1 MNSDQPVG
9 AIIGEITKRRALI
22 PVFKWRSRSHSYLML
37 DALIGSALWTKE
49 ACLLVALKGLVLKA
63 TQSLIAVR
71 DVHEHGFDGN
81 GSVSLRCRTRKLAG
95 FIALHEKKKS
105 ITRIVA
111 LMWWRALRL
120 DNVPTLS
127 AFSIPIAKRRVWESG
142 SWGVRMKDHELVLRA
157 LNKAELIVGDYL
169 ESGHPRDPVAT
180 INRLIEV
187 LDDQMLAAAIK
198 RMENGYGL
206 KLYPILASSQS
217 QRRRS
222 WFQN

>member
-1 MNSDQPVG
+1 M
-9 AIIGEITKRRALI
+9 
-22 PVFKWRSRSHSYLML
+22 
-37 DALIGSALWTKE
+37 
-49 ACLLVALKGLVLKA
+49 VALKGLVLKA

-81 GSVSLRCRTRKLAG
+81 GSVKPSMHKQEGGTLDETALVVDGRQKILMGPLNLYNEYVAVDRTRKLAG

-142 SWGVRMKDHELVLRA
+142 S
-157 LNKAELIVGDYL
+157 
-169 ESGHPRDPVAT
+169 
-180 INRLIEV
+180 
-187 LDDQMLAAAIK
+187 
-198 RMENGYGL
+198 
-206 KLYPILASSQS
+206 
-217 QRRRS
+217 
-222 WFQN
+222 

>member
-1 MNSDQPVG
+1 MHKQEGGTLD
-9 AIIGEITKRRALI
+9 ETALVVDGRQKI
-22 PVFKWRSRSHSYLML
+22 LMGPL
-37 DALIGSALWTKE
+37 NLYNE
-49 ACLLVALKGLVLKA
+49 YVAV
-63 TQSLIAVR
+63 
-71 DVHEHGFDGN
+71 D
-81 GSVSLRCRTRKLAG
+81 RTRKLAG